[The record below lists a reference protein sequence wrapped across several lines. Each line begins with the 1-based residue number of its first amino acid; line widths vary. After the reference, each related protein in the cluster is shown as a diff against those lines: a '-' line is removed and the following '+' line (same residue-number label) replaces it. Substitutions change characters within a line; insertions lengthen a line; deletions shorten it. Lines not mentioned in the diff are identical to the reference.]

1 MEWGPDWRP
10 QAGDGGLL
18 APDTEGDQMIFRG
31 LAWLGAARRG
41 SARPGWARRGGA
53 RQYVT
58 WYGNQ
63 DNFSGSGAV
72 GLGKAR
78 RWRGKARQG
87 NNACRWAVS
96 PDTFG
101 KQKQGNQSKTT

>member
-1 MEWGPDWRP
+1 
-10 QAGDGGLL
+10 
-18 APDTEGDQMIFRG
+18 MIFLG
-31 LAWLGAARRG
+31 SAGYGAAWRG
-41 SARPGWARRGGA
+41 AA

-63 DNFSGSGAV
+63 DNFSGHGP
-72 GLGKAR
+72 
-78 RWRGKARQG
+78 ARQGMAGRGRAWLG

-101 KQKQGNQSKTT
+101 KQQQGNQSKTT

>member
-1 MEWGPDWRP
+1 M
-10 QAGDGGLL
+10 
-18 APDTEGDQMIFRG
+18 
-31 LAWLGAARRG
+31 
-41 SARPGWARRGGA
+41 A

-72 GLGKAR
+72 GLGTAR
-78 RWRGKARQG
+78 PGAAWLG
-87 NNACRWAVS
+87 NNACWWAVS

-101 KQKQGNQSKTT
+101 KQQQGNQSKTT